1 MPKRRTHLLLE
12 PEQHRILAQI
22 AQREGRSVS
31 DITREIVQE
40 GIDQRQQSYAIEKKR
55 RLQALERARQVRQAM
70 LAARGG
76 EPLDVDIPALIDEL
90 RNDRDDQI
98 LGRDN

>member
-1 MPKRRTHLLLE
+1 MAKIRTHLLLE
-12 PEQHRILAQI
+12 PEQHRSLAQI

-40 GIDQRQQSYAIEKKR
+40 GINQRQQSYAVEMNK
-55 RLQALERARQVRQAM
+55 RLQALERARQVRQAI

-76 EPLDVDIPALIDEL
+76 EPLNLDIPALMDEL
-90 RNDRDDQI
+90 RHDRDDQI
-98 LGRDN
+98 LNRGD

>member
-1 MPKRRTHLLLE
+1 MPKKRIHLLLE
-12 PEQHRILAQI
+12 PEQHLILVQI

-31 DITREIVQE
+31 DITREIVQDS
-40 GIDQRQQSYAIEKKR
+40 IDQRQQDYAVEKKR
-55 RLQALERARQVRQAM
+55 RLQALEKARQVRQAI

-76 EPLDVDIPALIDEL
+76 EPLNLNIPALIDEL

-98 LGRDN
+98 LGRSD